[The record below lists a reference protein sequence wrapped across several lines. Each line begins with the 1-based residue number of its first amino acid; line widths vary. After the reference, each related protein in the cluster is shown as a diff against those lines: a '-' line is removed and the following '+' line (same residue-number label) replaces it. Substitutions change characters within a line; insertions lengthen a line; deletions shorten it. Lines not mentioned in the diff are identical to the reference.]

1 MTMLLGLAFLLLQ
14 GFFAGSETS
23 FTKANW
29 VRLKT
34 WSRNRRLGAARAQ
47 KLLENK
53 EKVLVCTLIG
63 TNLSVVLASMLV
75 VNYFATNFGVR
86 YVGLATIL
94 VCILSLIFSEF
105 LPKTIAQAFP
115 DHWACFASYP
125 LLWTMKILSPVSNLL
140 YLLARIGR
148 QSFLDSGSIR
158 KSQVSDQTDE
168 GKPRSGDAK
177 GGLPLISP
185 GFKKKCFRGFKGAKP
200 LCDEGKPL
208 ISPGFKKK
216 CFRGFKGAKPLCRE
230 DTTGFYQIISK
241 KDFIVALREYFRLPD
256 EASEG
261 SPKDRTYLAGIAY
274 RLFEFSKMK
283 VAEVAIP
290 LARVVAVPEDTSLAN
305 LYEAIKKFAYSR
317 YPVYKGNPAN
327 ITGVMHTKDLLY
339 LPRKRIRRA
348 YVVSSQA
355 RAMEVLTEMRHRG
368 EHLAVVKDE
377 TNKVIGIVTL
387 EDLVEELV
395 GEIRSED

>member
-200 LCDEGKPL
+200 LC
-208 ISPGFKKK
+208 
-216 CFRGFKGAKPLCRE
+216 RE